1 MTAKSDTRPGTRG
14 RGVTIGVGGLVVL
27 LAAMDAY
34 VVVTVLVTM
43 VSDLGIP
50 VNHLQ
55 RATPVVTAFL
65 LGYVGAMPL
74 LGQLS
79 DRFGRRPLLLACLAG
94 FAVGSAVTA
103 LAQTLPELIAGRA
116 VQGIAG
122 GALLPVTMALA
133 GDLWDERR
141 RPAVL
146 GAVGAAQELGS
157 VLGPLYGAGVAA
169 LITWRG
175 IFWVNVPLA
184 LLAMAAVWWAVPKDG
199 AGAFADGSGGSASG
213 ATGAGAAGAERPGVD
228 VVGGLLLAAG
238 LALLVVGLDNPDPER
253 SLLPSWGLPC
263 VIAGV
268 VVIGCFVVWEVRTRT
283 RLLDLTGVARGR
295 LFAILGVSLLS
306 GAALMVT
313 LVDVQ
318 LVAQTL
324 LGKNATGG
332 AVLLSRFLVPLA
344 VAALAGGLAA
354 RRFGERWIIVAGM
367 LVAAAGYLLVAGWP
381 VNALAAAHHLG
392 PISLPRVDTDLVVC
406 GLGLGLV
413 IAPLSAAVLRTV
425 PAGRSGVASAAVVVA
440 RMMGML
446 IGIAALS
453 AWGFHRFQS
462 LTAHLVTPL
471 PFGMS
476 GSEFD
481 RKTAAYLVAV
491 KAALHTEYHDIF
503 AVAAALCAAGALL
516 GLAVTAPSAGGHEPG
531 S

>member
-1 MTAKSDTRPGTRG
+1 MTTSETATRG

-55 RATPVVTAFL
+55 QATPVITAFL

-79 DRFGRRPLLLACLAG
+79 DRFGRRPLLLICLAG
-94 FAVGSAVTA
+94 FAVGSAITA
-103 LAQTLPELIAGRA
+103 LAHTLPELVAGRA
-116 VQGIAG
+116 AQGIAG

-184 LLAMAAVWWAVPKDG
+184 VLAMAAVWWAVP
-199 AGAFADGSGGSASG
+199 SG
-213 ATGAGAAGAERPGVD
+213 APSERPRVD
-228 VVGGLLLAAG
+228 VVGGILLAVG
-238 LALLVVGLDNPDPER
+238 LGLLVVGLDNPDPER
-253 SLLPSWGLPC
+253 SVLPSWGLPC
-263 VIAGV
+263 VVAGV
-268 VVIGCFVVWEVRTRT
+268 VVLCCFVAWEARTRT
-283 RLLDLTGVARGR
+283 RLLDLEGVARGR
-295 LFAILGVSLLS
+295 LFALLGVSLLS

-332 AVLLSRFLVPLA
+332 AILLSRFLVPLA
-344 VAALAGGLAA
+344 VAALAGGVAA

-381 VNALAAAHHLG
+381 VNALAADHTLG

-406 GLGLGLV
+406 GVGLGLV
-413 IAPLSAAVLRTV
+413 IAPLSAAVLRAV

-446 IGIAALS
+446 IGVAALS

-476 GSEFD
+476 MAEFN
-481 RKTAAYLVAV
+481 RRTAVYLVAV
-491 KAALHTEYHDIF
+491 KNALHTEYHDIF
-503 AVAAALCAAGALL
+503 LVAAALCAAGALL
-516 GLAVTAPSAGGHEPG
+516 ALAVGGG
-531 S
+531 SVADGEARS